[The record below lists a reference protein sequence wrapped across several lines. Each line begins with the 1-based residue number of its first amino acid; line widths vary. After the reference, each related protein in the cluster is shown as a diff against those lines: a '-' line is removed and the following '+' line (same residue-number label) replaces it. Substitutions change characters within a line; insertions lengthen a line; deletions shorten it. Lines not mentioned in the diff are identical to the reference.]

1 MWAKVKADQVIEIFS
16 GAKAVTDNNGT
27 QHPASIFSNWSKAE
41 LANIGFYPV
50 TLATPADNRFYRN
63 GAASYSFSNGVVTE
77 TMSSTAHE
85 IADVTVTDEEGN
97 VVNDSEGNPTIQT
110 GLISQYKMDI
120 DKRAYDLLQPSDW
133 MVVREMEAGVS
144 VPDAWSTYRAG
155 VRTKAAEMKTAVS
168 AVTSVG
174 ALKDLH
180 VVYTQVTAEDNTVST
195 TIASGILYNFGEPP
209 TE

>member
-1 MWAKVKADQVIEIFS
+1 MWAKVKADQVIEVFN
-16 GAKAVTDNNGT
+16 GAKAITDSNGV
-27 QHPASIFSNWSKAE
+27 QHPSSIFSNWSKDE
-41 LANIGFYPV
+41 LKNIGIYPV
-50 TLATPADNRFYRN
+50 NQATPADNRFYRN

-77 TMSSTAHE
+77 TMSSTPHE
-85 IADVTVTDEEGN
+85 IADVTVTDENGK
-97 VVNDSEGNPTIQT
+97 VVNDKEGNPRIQT
-110 GLISQYKMDI
+110 GLITQYKMDI

-133 MVVREMEAGVS
+133 MAVRQYETGVS
-144 VPDAWSTYRAG
+144 MTDDWKTYRAG

-180 VVYTQVTAEDNTVST
+180 IVNKQVTASDGTVTT

-209 TE
+209 TK

>member
-27 QHPASIFSNWSKAE
+27 QHPASIFSNWSKE
-41 LANIGFYPV
+41 KLASIGYYPV
-50 TLATPADNRFYRN
+50 TQATPSDNRFYKN

-77 TMSSTAHE
+77 TMNSTPHE
-85 IADVTVTDEEGN
+85 IADVTVTDENGK
-97 VVNDSEGNPTIQT
+97 VVNDKEGNPRIQT
-110 GLISQYKMDI
+110 GLITQYKMDI

-133 MVVREMEAGVS
+133 MAVRQYETGVS
-144 VPDAWSTYRAG
+144 MTDDWKTYRVG

-174 ALKDLH
+174 GLKDLH
-180 VVYTQVTAEDNTVST
+180 IVYDENNS
-195 TIASGILYNFGEPP
+195 IASGILYNFGEPP
-209 TE
+209 TK

>member
-27 QHPASIFSNWSKAE
+27 QHPASIFSNWSKE
-41 LANIGFYPV
+41 KLASIGYYPV
-50 TLATPADNRFYRN
+50 TQATPSDNRFYKN

-77 TMSSTAHE
+77 TISSTAHE
-85 IADVTVTDEEGN
+85 LADVTVTDSDNKVMKNLDG
-97 VVNDSEGNPTIQT
+97 TTMMTT
-110 GLISQYKMDI
+110 GLITQYKMDI
-120 DKRAYDLLQPSDW
+120 DNQAYNLLQPSDW
-133 MVVREMEAGVS
+133 MAVRQYETGVS
-144 VPDAWSTYRAG
+144 ITDDWKTYRAG

-180 VVYTQVTAEDNTVST
+180 VVYDEDNS
-195 TIASGILYNFGEPP
+195 IASGILYNFGEPP
-209 TE
+209 SE

>member
-16 GAKAVTDNNGT
+16 GAKAVTDNNGI
-27 QHPASIFSNWSKAE
+27 QHPASIFSNWSKE
-41 LANIGFYPV
+41 KLASIGYYPV
-50 TLATPADNRFYRN
+50 TQATPSDNRFYKN

-77 TMSSTAHE
+77 TISSTAHE
-85 IADVTVTDEEGN
+85 LADVTVTDSDNKVMKNLDG
-97 VVNDSEGNPTIQT
+97 TTMMTT
-110 GLISQYKMDI
+110 GLITQYKMDI
-120 DKRAYDLLQPSDW
+120 HNQAYNLLQPSDW
-133 MVVREMEAGVS
+133 MAVRQYETGVS
-144 VPDAWSTYRAG
+144 ITDDWKTYRAG

-180 VVYTQVTAEDNTVST
+180 VVYDEDNS
-195 TIASGILYNFGEPP
+195 IASGILYNFGEPP